1 MPVIM
6 HRGTSLYQSM
16 GRYKEIPKSEEDL
29 VAQVDPAAHTLQ
41 GVTDRLTK
49 KNNEPIA
56 IPNTVLEPYSREEII
71 AKHPHLYG
79 KSLQNFIDSKPMKQV
94 PQKDANGNPTYTW
107 LKPKDEGMNILQDTA
122 KKLRVP
128 FITDEGT
135 QDVKDALKAT
145 GVTSAAHG
153 VGLVG
158 GGIAGM
164 LGGGWLTDKL
174 LALAVSKRNLK
185 KNQGMYQLIRD
196 MGTVAGMGLGAY
208 GGLKAVNKY
217 GPLPGPGHGVSPGA
231 TPIVA
236 ATP

>member
-1 MPVIM
+1 MN
-6 HRGTSLYQSM
+6 
-16 GRYKEIPKSEEDL
+16 
-29 VAQVDPAAHTLQ
+29 
-41 GVTDRLTK
+41 

-56 IPNTVLEPYSREEII
+56 VPETISEFLSKDEIMEKYPKLFGEELI
-71 AKHPHLYG
+71 KME
-79 KSLQNFIDSKPMKQV
+79 NSKPTKLV
-94 PQKDANGNPTYTW
+94 PKKDANGNIVYTW
-107 LKPKDEGMNILQDTA
+107 VKPKDEGMGILQNTA

-145 GVTSAAHG
+145 GITSAAHG

-164 LGGGWLTDKL
+164 LGGGWLADKL

-217 GPLPGPGHGVSPGA
+217 GPLPGPGYGPSPNA
-231 TPIVA
+231 APVA
-236 ATP
+236 AAKP